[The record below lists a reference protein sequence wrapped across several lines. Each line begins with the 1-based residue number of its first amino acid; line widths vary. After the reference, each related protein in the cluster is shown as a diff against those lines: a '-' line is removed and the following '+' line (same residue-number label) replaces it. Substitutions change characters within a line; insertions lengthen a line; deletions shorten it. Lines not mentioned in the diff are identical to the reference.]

1 MKDLPY
7 ITHDLGARNDPKL
20 MDLQMEMGGQ
30 GLAIFW
36 CIVEMLWE
44 NDGYIPANFKS
55 IAFSLRWCKP
65 SEVEKVVTGFGLFE
79 IEDGRLFSR
88 SALER
93 IAYKRDRISEAS
105 ERGRKA
111 IEARWNKARN
121 TPEIQ
126 AQNGCNT
133 PVIPLTNLLT
143 NKQNKDINNTPLT
156 AAEFFEIFLFENI
169 SDPSA
174 EVSRFLAYYEDRG
187 WTYQDGTPVKD
198 FERAAKDWK
207 PLKPGKR
214 FDAEALR
221 WYKAVWTAA
230 KGRMDNAFDVF
241 LGRLTNIRRKDQK
254 LALVYRD
261 EGAAR
266 SVSAFIT
273 DNDLTGDWLIDYR
286 VAN

>member
-65 SEVEKVVTGFGLFE
+65 AEVERVVKDFGLFE

-93 IAYKRDRISEAS
+93 IAYKKDRFDVRSGAA
-105 ERGRKA
+105 RKA
-111 IEARWNKARN
+111 AEARWGKSGNASVMQSQCEGSA
-121 TPEIQ
+121 PAMQ
-126 AQNGCNT
+126 
-133 PVIPLTNLLT
+133 LTNLLT
-143 NKQNKDINNTPLT
+143 NKQKDINNTPLT
-156 AAEFFEIFLFENI
+156 AADFFEIFFFENV
-169 SDPSA
+169 SDPA
-174 EVSRFLAYYEDRG
+174 GEVDRFLAYYEDRG
-187 WTYQDGTPVKD
+187 WKYQDGSPVKD

-214 FDAEALR
+214 FKDDLLR
-221 WYKAVWTAA
+221 WYRAVWNAA
-230 KGRMDNAFDVF
+230 KDRLPNAREILLKEIDAIKTEGGKTV
-241 LGRLTNIRRKDQK
+241 LR
-254 LALVYRD
+254 YRT
-261 EGAAR
+261 EASARAA
-266 SVSAFIT
+266 AGFIL
-273 DNDLTGDWLIDYR
+273 DNDLAGDTPVDFRI
-286 VAN
+286 AN